1 MKSSILLFGLL
12 LSACGDLKPVED
24 KSVNHLL
31 DAAIPLRTVSGSSPA
46 IAIARPALPGYLDR
60 QQLVSRRGDG
70 TVMMNSNHLW
80 AEPLDSGISRVM
92 AMNLGRLTNSLN
104 VQPVE
109 TFVTMDY
116 QQLLEIRISRFEP
129 DASGQ
134 LVLECTWKLQPV
146 SGKVTNPR
154 QFRAAIPLDTTAAS
168 GAGEVRAMN
177 EALAR
182 LAREIARSR

>member
-1 MKSSILLFGLL
+1 MKSPILLFVLL
-12 LSACGDLKPVED
+12 LSACGVMKPVED
-24 KSVNHLL
+24 KSVNHVLE
-31 DAAIPLRTVSGSSPA
+31 ATIPLRNVTGSSPA
-46 IAIARPALPGYLDR
+46 IAIARPSLPGYLDR
-60 QQLVSRRGDG
+60 QQLVRRRSDG
-70 TVMMNSNHLW
+70 NVMMNSNHLW
-80 AEPLDSGISRVM
+80 AEPLDTGVSRVM

-116 QQLLEIRISRFEP
+116 QHLLEIRISRFEP
-129 DASGQ
+129 DASAQ

-146 SGKVTNPR
+146 SGRVTNPR
-154 QFRAAIPLDTTAAS
+154 LFRTAVAVEKSGES